1 MKIKNKKGFTLI
13 ELMIVV
19 AIIGILAAVAI
30 PAFINY
36 VTRSKTAEVPNML
49 KNIVEANIG
58 FATRPRIDPADGNE
72 RPPCFLSATIYPA
85 LNDAVNT
92 RQEWDST
99 SEDAAN
105 FSALGVAS
113 SAPTYFSYQIVPTPA
128 NNQAVAYAATGE
140 YGDAQDGNG
149 ICTTVDAANTAP
161 AGGNVLSA
169 LGIGNLS
176 GAAGG
181 EDAPATYSLYQRVLA
196 FTNNVPSAQGMITN
210 AELE

>member
-72 RPPCFLSATIYPA
+72 RPPCFLAASIYPA
-85 LNDAVNT
+85 RNANVNQ
-92 RQEWDST
+92 RQAWDST
-99 SEDAAN
+99 AAEAAN

-113 SAPTYFSYQIVPTPA
+113 SAPTYFSYQVVATPA
-128 NNQAVAYAATGE
+128 ADQAVAYVEGGE
-140 YGDAQDGNG
+140 YADAADGNG

-161 AGGNVLSA
+161 AGGNALSA
-169 LGIGNLS
+169 LGIGNL
-176 GAAGG
+176 GGDAAV
-181 EDAPATYSLYQRVLA
+181 YSLYQRVLA